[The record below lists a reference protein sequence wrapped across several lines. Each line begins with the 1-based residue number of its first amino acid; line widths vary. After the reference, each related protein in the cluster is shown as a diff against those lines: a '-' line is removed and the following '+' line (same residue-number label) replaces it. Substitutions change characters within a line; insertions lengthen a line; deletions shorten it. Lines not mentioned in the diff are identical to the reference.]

1 MDTTRLLCI
10 QILSCYKTSMHQKLL
25 QIWKSMLLLVELPY
39 VAVVT
44 FFVLK
49 QRK

>member
-1 MDTTRLLCI
+1 
-10 QILSCYKTSMHQKLL
+10 
-25 QIWKSMLLLVELPY
+25 MLLLVELPY